1 MDPASAVYLILFL
14 IGLGFAIVSF
24 ILSGIGHFGT
34 DHSVDGH
41 HVDVV
46 GHHDTGHHDFGH
58 HDYGHHD
65 SEFSGAH
72 LSPVSPI
79 TIAMFITS
87 FGGMGFILQQLPG
100 RSLLFSL
107 PLALASGL
115 VIAGAAFYLLYRI
128 FSATQASSNYTRES
142 VLDMEAEVIIP
153 IPANGVG
160 EIAYTAQGSRF
171 SAPARSED
179 QEAISKHAIVRIT
192 KVAGNI
198 FYVREIPDEKLLRAF
213 AELRDN

>member
-24 ILSGIGHFGT
+24 ILSGLGHFGT
-34 DHSVDGH
+34 GH
-41 HVDVV
+41 DADVCGHNVDVGGHDV
-46 GHHDTGHHDFGH
+46 GVHADGSSCGI
-58 HDYGHHD
+58 
-65 SEFSGAH
+65 H

-87 FGGMGFILQQLPG
+87 FGGIGFILEQFPSG
-100 RSLLFSL
+100 TLLLSL
-107 PLALASGL
+107 PLALVSGF
-115 VIAGAAFYLLYRI
+115 VIAGAAFYILYRI
-128 FSATQASSNYTRES
+128 FSATQASSSYTRES
-142 VLDMEAEVIIP
+142 VLDLEAEVITS

-160 EIAYTAQGSRF
+160 EIAYVAKGSRF

-179 QEAISKHAIVRIT
+179 QEAIPKHAIVRMT
-192 KVAGNI
+192 RVAGNI

-213 AELRDN
+213 AELEEIDNSGK